1 MGYFTLD
8 EPSNEL
14 ERNINAAFWRFFN
27 DITNNGTEVFEN
39 DCPDQMSN
47 DFRFYGGLNQ
57 FNNNYHYFKCI
68 KGTMDNPGIETHR
81 YRTQI
86 ITALLEREFDL
97 DFEIH
102 HYSEER
108 DADGKYDDTRV
119 IIIYGQTKFE
129 VKDIHQRFHNRP
141 INMSRRR
148 RGEIK

>member
-27 DITNNGTEVFEN
+27 DVTNNGTEVFEN

-47 DFRFYGGLNQ
+47 NFRRYGAINQ

-108 DADGKYDDTRV
+108 DADGKYDDTKV

>member
-1 MGYFTLD
+1 
-8 EPSNEL
+8 
-14 ERNINAAFWRFFN
+14 
-27 DITNNGTEVFEN
+27 
-39 DCPDQMSN
+39 
-47 DFRFYGGLNQ
+47 
-57 FNNNYHYFKCI
+57 
-68 KGTMDNPGIETHR
+68 MDNPGIETHR

-108 DADGKYDDTRV
+108 DADGKYDDTKV

>member
-1 MGYFTLD
+1 MGYFNID

-14 ERNINAAFWRFFN
+14 EQRINDAFWRFFN

-47 DFRFYGGLNQ
+47 NFRVYGGLNQ

-68 KGTMDNPGIETHR
+68 KGTADNPGIETHR

-86 ITALLEREFDL
+86 IAAYLEREFDL
-97 DFEIH
+97 DFEVH
-102 HYSEER
+102 HIGEKDEV
-108 DADGKYDDTRV
+108 GKYDDTKV
-119 IIIYGQTKFE
+119 IIIYANSKEE
-129 VKDIHQRFHNRP
+129 VKRIHQTFHRKRINGNRR
-141 INMSRRR
+141 I